1 MHAFFLRWN
10 FWTYIFYEKNT
21 RPKWRS
27 TVDGV
32 CKMNVVLGMYDV
44 CIVVKKFH
52 MLESILK
59 AGKSTVTN
67 YWYIQRISPNF
78 FALVWFGRRPFY
90 FPTNIISWC
99 LNQQLEGVK
108 IFSRI
113 FLRHLVKWN
122 KDADS
127 GGVEDEKSVLCVH
140 VDGSES
146 LHHLLYVYIHI
157 CKHPTKRW

>member
-1 MHAFFLRWN
+1 MYVFLRWN
-10 FWTYIFYEKNT
+10 FWMYIFYEKTLDPNEDQ
-21 RPKWRS
+21 RLMEFAKWTS
-27 TVDGV
+27 FLGV
-32 CKMNVVLGMYDV
+32 RCMHF
-44 CIVVKKFH
+44 VKKFH

-59 AGKSTVTN
+59 AGESTVTN

-146 LHHLLYVYIHI
+146 LHHLLYVYIYIHI